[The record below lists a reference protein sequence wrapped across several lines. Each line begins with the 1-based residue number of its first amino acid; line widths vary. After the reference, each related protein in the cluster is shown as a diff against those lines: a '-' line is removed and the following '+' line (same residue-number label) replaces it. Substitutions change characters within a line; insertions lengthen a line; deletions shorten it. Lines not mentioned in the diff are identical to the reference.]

1 VPKRYVAGA
10 DNRGRQEGRP
20 YPWSQ
25 QVIHEISGF
34 IAKALRIPS
43 QNRSLFSSTPVAVVD
58 PNLADLLQKRARVR
72 PPIIVP
78 NGIDKAMLI
87 MMGLHSHSLDQVP
100 FASPLG
106 FAREAISNDEGRTIM
121 INNSSLQKWDRLAQK
136 QLDQQF
142 MNEIIHGLQ
151 CSPFEAKAVLEA
163 VYKVYGPYFETSGHL
178 KPGQILFQVISIDEG
193 PSARL
198 ANSKQVTVTL
208 TLDAGEEDLQ
218 IRKKHGV
225 VGLRQHRLERV
236 CTEAFQQG
244 GLLTVEDLAYRL
256 FNCGQRTLCRD
267 LEQLKAK
274 DIILPLRSTI
284 KDMGRSISHRAM
296 IVEQWL
302 QGKEYSDISR
312 NTHHSVAAVK
322 NYIQKFKRVI
332 GLAEQGFDVHTIGFL
347 VKLSPALVEQYY
359 QLYRSLDMVAHR
371 KAELKNFLKKNV
383 PNVN

>member
-1 VPKRYVAGA
+1 
-10 DNRGRQEGRP
+10 
-20 YPWSQ
+20 
-25 QVIHEISGF
+25 
-34 IAKALRIPS
+34 
-43 QNRSLFSSTPVAVVD
+43 
-58 PNLADLLQKRARVR
+58 
-72 PPIIVP
+72 
-78 NGIDKAMLI
+78 
-87 MMGLHSHSLDQVP
+87 MMGLHSHFIDQVP
-100 FASPLG
+100 FTSPLE
-106 FAREAISNDEGRTIM
+106 FATEPMSNDVGRTIM

-151 CSPFEAKAVLEA
+151 CSPFEAKAMLEA
-163 VYKVYGPYFETSGHL
+163 VYQVYGPYFETSGHL

-244 GLLTVEDLAYRL
+244 GLLTIEDLAYRL

-267 LEQLKAK
+267 LEQLRAQA
-274 DIILPLRSTI
+274 IILPLRSTI
-284 KDMGRSISHRAM
+284 KDMGRSLSHRAM

-302 QGKEYSDISR
+302 QGKEYSEISR

-332 GLAEQGFDVHTIGFL
+332 GLAEQGFDVHTISFL

-371 KAELKNFLKKNV
+371 KAELKNFFKKNF
-383 PNVN
+383 PNIN

>member
-1 VPKRYVAGA
+1 
-10 DNRGRQEGRP
+10 
-20 YPWSQ
+20 
-25 QVIHEISGF
+25 
-34 IAKALRIPS
+34 
-43 QNRSLFSSTPVAVVD
+43 
-58 PNLADLLQKRARVR
+58 
-72 PPIIVP
+72 
-78 NGIDKAMLI
+78 
-87 MMGLHSHSLDQVP
+87 
-100 FASPLG
+100 
-106 FAREAISNDEGRTIM
+106 M
-121 INNSSLQKWDRLAQK
+121 INNSSVQKWDRLAQK

-163 VYKVYGPYFETSGHL
+163 VYKVYGSYFETIGHL

-236 CTEAFQQG
+236 CTEVFQQG
-244 GLLTVEDLAYRL
+244 GLLTIEDLAYRL

-274 DIILPLRSTI
+274 GIILALRSTI